1 MPTIKV
7 LPNEQLCPEGACFEA
22 RAGQCLARALLRHGI
37 RIEHACEMVGAC
49 GTCHVII
56 REGFDSLQEPSDDE
70 LDRLDQAWGVTEQSR
85 LSCKTIIG
93 EEDLTVEIPKYSRN
107 HARE

>member
-7 LPNEQLCPEGACFEA
+7 LPHEQLCPQGASFQA
-22 RAGQCLARALLRHGI
+22 RTGQNLARVLLRHGI

-56 REGFDSLQEPSDDE
+56 REGYDSLEEPSDE
-70 LDRLDQAWGVTEQSR
+70 EQDRLDQAWGVTEVSR
-85 LSCKTIIG
+85 LSCRTRIG
-93 EEDLTVEIPKYSRN
+93 EQDLTIEIPKYSRN